1 VYKRQGAET
10 SASKRAAVSLAGWAS
25 GGGGGGGRATFTAI
39 VARVFFVARGVSFR
53 TLDLALTAFAWTVA
67 GIGHLLVLVFVSA
80 YAPLARF
87 AGRFFRATD
96 APSNDAG
103 FTRSLVA
110 ATGRRLSLVS
120 FSPLEASS
128 DARAHVDHAHVSSAR
143 PPRDG
148 ASSLHAHPERSRLAS
163 GAFALFCAAALFLV
177 LDSENLARPRR

>member
-1 VYKRQGAET
+1 M
-10 SASKRAAVSLAGWAS
+10 
-25 GGGGGGGRATFTAI
+25 
-39 VARVFFVARGVSFR
+39 ARVFFVARGVSFR

-87 AGRFFRATD
+87 FFAGRFFRATD

-103 FTRSLVA
+103 FTRSRVA
-110 ATGRRLSLVS
+110 ATGRRPSLVS

-128 DARAHVDHAHVSSAR
+128 DARAHVDHTHVSSAR